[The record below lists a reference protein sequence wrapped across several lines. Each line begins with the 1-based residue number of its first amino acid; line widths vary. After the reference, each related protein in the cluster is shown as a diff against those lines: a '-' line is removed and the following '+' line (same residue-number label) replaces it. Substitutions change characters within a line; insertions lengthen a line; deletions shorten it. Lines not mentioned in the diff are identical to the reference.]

1 VATLDAAYA
10 LGNLPKGLRGELL
23 TEYSKITRNYRE
35 RRWEAAE
42 LDGGRF
48 SEIVYTILR
57 GYIDGSYPKT
67 ASKPRNFPK
76 SCEDLAL
83 ASKANFPQS
92 VRLGIPRVLLG
103 LYEIRNNRGVGH
115 VGGDVNANHMDAT
128 YVLHATQW
136 VMAELVRLFHNTDVE
151 VAARVVSAL
160 TDRTLPMIWEV
171 GGTRRVLDTS
181 LSLADSTLLLLYGS
195 IDAITDRTLARDL
208 KQSRL
213 ANYRRVLKKLGEQLL
228 IEYKEDTGEAFISP
242 TGDKEVEERLLPEAN
257 LP

>member
-171 GGTRRVLDTS
+171 GGTRRVLD
-181 LSLADSTLLLLYGS
+181 